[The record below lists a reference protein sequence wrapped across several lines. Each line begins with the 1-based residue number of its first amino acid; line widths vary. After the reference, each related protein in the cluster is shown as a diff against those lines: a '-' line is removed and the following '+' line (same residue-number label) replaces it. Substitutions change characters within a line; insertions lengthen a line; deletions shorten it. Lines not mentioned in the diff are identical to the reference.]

1 MNNTVTLIPP
11 DQVIIATKGNQ
22 ITAGDISRALFYANS
37 RLLAMHLYV
46 DKSFATD
53 MPGYA
58 TNFYILMKWEME
70 TFVTPFINISFITQL
85 SAVVPHLLKGV
96 LAIMTAHTLVDRQL
110 DVDAIL
116 QDIKALRLSVDSN
129 ACDDYDIAHMPD
141 YFNDWWKESL
151 GSCRVSDMLPKSSI
165 KDVMDLVE
173 FHCSQLVRPAPIYS
187 SGPRSAARYNRFNI
201 SCAVPQDTNW

>member
-1 MNNTVTLIPP
+1 
-11 DQVIIATKGNQ
+11 
-22 ITAGDISRALFYANS
+22 
-37 RLLAMHLYV
+37 
-46 DKSFATD
+46 
-53 MPGYA
+53 
-58 TNFYILMKWEME
+58 
-70 TFVTPFINISFITQL
+70 
-85 SAVVPHLLKGV
+85 
-96 LAIMTAHTLVDRQL
+96 MTAHTLVDRRP

-173 FHCSQLVRPAPIYS
+173 FHCSQLVSPSDHVNLCRMLTTSKIAGSCKVRHAPIYS
-187 SGPRSAARYNRFNI
+187 SGSGSAARYNRFNI
-201 SCAVPQDTNW
+201 SCAVPQDANWERVAGYVTGKDEQF